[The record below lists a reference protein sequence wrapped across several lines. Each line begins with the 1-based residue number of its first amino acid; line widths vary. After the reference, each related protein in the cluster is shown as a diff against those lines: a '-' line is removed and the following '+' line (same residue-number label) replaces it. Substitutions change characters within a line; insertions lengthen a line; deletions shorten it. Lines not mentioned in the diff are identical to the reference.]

1 MILQNHLLQS
11 LLLYRYRNLL
21 LLISLF
27 VFGSWSGFDYN
38 PLIISPLPLSTQN
51 KLNSSGLDMT
61 TAPSTVNTMAVAT
74 LIQWPQVR
82 RRKTPSVTQN
92 ILQAS
97 LEGLEGASQPRAV
110 TTLEE
115 QPRHTTT
122 HMQASTVRQG
132 PLTGRICQIYAVPT
146 HSLENSIL
154 SKFN

>member
-1 MILQNHLLQS
+1 
-11 LLLYRYRNLL
+11 
-21 LLISLF
+21 
-27 VFGSWSGFDYN
+27 
-38 PLIISPLPLSTQN
+38 
-51 KLNSSGLDMT
+51 MT

-74 LIQWPQVR
+74 LIQWPQVQ

-146 HSLENSIL
+146 HSL
-154 SKFN
+154 

>member
-1 MILQNHLLQS
+1 
-11 LLLYRYRNLL
+11 
-21 LLISLF
+21 
-27 VFGSWSGFDYN
+27 
-38 PLIISPLPLSTQN
+38 
-51 KLNSSGLDMT
+51 MT

-74 LIQWPQVR
+74 LIQWPQVQ

-132 PLTGRICQIYAVPT
+132 PLTGRIGQIYAVPT